1 MGVAAGS
8 LKIHKINKTDKSLA
22 SLSRKKG
29 SGLKSIELEM
39 KKVTTDVKEI
49 QKIVRDY
56 YKQLY
61 TNKMDNL
68 DETDKFLE
76 KVLPSS

>member
-1 MGVAAGS
+1 MGAAAGS
-8 LKIHKINKTDKSLA
+8 LKMHKIGKTDKSSA
-22 SLSRKKG
+22 RLSRKKG

-49 QKIVRDY
+49 QKTIRDY

-61 TNKMDNL
+61 TNKMDNPE
-68 DETDKFLE
+68 ETDQFLE

>member
-22 SLSRKKG
+22 SLRKKG

-39 KKVTTDVKEI
+39 KKLQLMSK
-49 QKIVRDY
+49 K
-56 YKQLY
+56 YKR
-61 TNKMDNL
+61 
-68 DETDKFLE
+68 
-76 KVLPSS
+76 S

>member
-1 MGVAAGS
+1 
-8 LKIHKINKTDKSLA
+8 
-22 SLSRKKG
+22 
-29 SGLKSIELEM
+29 M

-49 QKIVRDY
+49 QKIIRDY

-68 DETDKFLE
+68 EEMDKCLEGCKLPGLNQEETENMNRLSQALILKL
-76 KVLPSS
+76 